1 MDRIRQRAQSLL
13 EKLHDKYGIEPKH
26 PIHLVLAAAVC
37 RKEGDDPSLQE
48 HWYLVDAH
56 GQKFRLPKTMLFL
69 GREECD
75 VVVASQSVDKRHAV
89 LTFDLYLNRF
99 KVKDLSTTNGTYVN
113 NSRIPEQEYVTL
125 NHMDSVR
132 LGHDILLPVIFFNCQ

>member
-37 RKEGDDPSLQE
+37 RKEGDDPGLQD
-48 HWYLVDAH
+48 HWYLVDTH

-75 VVVASQSVDKRHAV
+75 VVVALR
-89 LTFDLYLNRF
+89 
-99 KVKDLSTTNGTYVN
+99 GTCLVE
-113 NSRIPEQEYVTL
+113 NSRL
-125 NHMDSVR
+125 RLKLVR
-132 LGHDILLPVIFFNCQ
+132 GKRKTECAVDVINS